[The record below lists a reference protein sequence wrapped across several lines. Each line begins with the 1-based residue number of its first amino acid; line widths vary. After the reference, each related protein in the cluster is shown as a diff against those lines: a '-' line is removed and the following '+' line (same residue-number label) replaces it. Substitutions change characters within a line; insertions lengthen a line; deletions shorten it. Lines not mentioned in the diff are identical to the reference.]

1 MSVSVCLCV
10 GLHVC
15 PQTYLRNYMS
25 IFKFSMHVIS
35 GGVAIRYV
43 FPVIWTTS
51 YISIV
56 HCLSENEVELS
67 WFING
72 LDYTKA
78 ELRLQPPA
86 SNSSV
91 DQSCPWVH
99 VVWPDP
105 TQPNKWKNLDP
116 TRPNPIQLT
125 MKLTGSTQVTTE
137 MNETSRY
144 HATTGFRCASS
155 SWRTFYR
162 AMLCIRSTSHGPVS
176 VRPSVRHKPVFY

>member
-1 MSVSVCLCV
+1 MSVSACLCV

-51 YISIV
+51 YIFIV

-78 ELRLQPPA
+78 ELRLQLQCGPELSMGPCCVTR
-86 SNSSV
+86 SN
-91 DQSCPWVH
+91 
-99 VVWPDP
+99 P
-105 TQPNKWKNLDP
+105 TQQVEKFG
-116 TRPNPIQLT
+116 PNPT
-125 MKLTGSTQVTTE
+125 
-137 MNETSRY
+137 
-144 HATTGFRCASS
+144 
-155 SWRTFYR
+155 
-162 AMLCIRSTSHGPVS
+162 
-176 VRPSVRHKPVFY
+176 